1 MGFVV
6 ASPRHLSFSMVSAR
20 CNTAL
25 QSLKPIKYSLEHRN
39 FTLPKFMMKN
49 PRAVWSSRAHPPFSL
64 NRAKPNLL
72 NKHQVEP
79 ATARNPTRPTRVDR
93 PGPQS
98 QQAHSAGALPSA
110 ASDDDLPQPH
120 RVQRYPIRPV
130 PCFAGA
136 RPRGKGWAMAG
147 AFALRLAP
155 RLAAVPPGRG
165 KGGGGAS
172 RGAGSRA
179 L

>member
-1 MGFVV
+1 
-6 ASPRHLSFSMVSAR
+6 MVSAR
-20 CNTAL
+20 RNTAL

-98 QQAHSAGALPSA
+98 QQAHSAELSRQQRLTTTSPNPTVSNAIRFGQSPASPELGREGRAAPWREPSLS
-110 ASDDDLPQPH
+110 ASRRVSPRCH
-120 RVQRYPIRPV
+120 RGGGRAVEEP
-130 PCFAGA
+130 
-136 RPRGKGWAMAG
+136 
-147 AFALRLAP
+147 
-155 RLAAVPPGRG
+155 AAVQAAERW
-165 KGGGGAS
+165 
-172 RGAGSRA
+172 
-179 L
+179 